1 MSLKTR
7 IEKLEK
13 PYEQLD
19 TPKVILLVGV
29 SPNDEQE
36 REIIGWGINSVEYFK
51 RSGESY
57 DSFSER
63 VQSELVRKPVI
74 AIAIYDDE

>member
-19 TPKVILLVGV
+19 TPNVILLVGV

-36 REIIGWGINSVEYFK
+36 RKIIGWGN
-51 RSGESY
+51 
-57 DSFSER
+57 
-63 VQSELVRKPVI
+63 
-74 AIAIYDDE
+74 